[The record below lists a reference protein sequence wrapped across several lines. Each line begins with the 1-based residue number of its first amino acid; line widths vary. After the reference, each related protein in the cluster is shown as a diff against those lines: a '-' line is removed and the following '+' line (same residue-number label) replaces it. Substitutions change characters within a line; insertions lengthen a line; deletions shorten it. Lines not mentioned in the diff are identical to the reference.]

1 VVPNQPS
8 AGTTAVVVATAATA
22 DGRPAALLAFRS
34 QTLLSHLL
42 GQLQA
47 AGVDTVHV
55 ITRSAWTPQVAR
67 HAGTTQVHAAADLR
81 ATLAMIGD
89 LAARAEDGL
98 LLANGEVAL
107 HGAALEGLLFDPRVA
122 TGVLVAPDVSGPSA
136 WGVRLVRGQVVAAES
151 PYHLVVQPTAAFLG
165 LVKAGPA
172 GSRAVAEVGRQLT
185 ALLADGL
192 PGAWASELAS
202 KAARFH
208 GDQAAELAG
217 EAAPDDA
224 VALLLVG
231 LVRGGEKV
239 GTVDL
244 RALVWA
250 RPLTAAAVA
259 EVDAALDRVDEDGVR
274 LASSVKA
281 QDGFFTT
288 YFVSPYSPYLV
299 RWAARRGMTPNQVT
313 VASLLLGIVAALA
326 FATGSR
332 AGLVAGAALLL
343 VAFVTDCVDGQL
355 ARYRHQYSTLGSWLD
370 STFDRGKEFL
380 AYAGLAIGGVRAGD
394 DVSLWALATAA
405 LAVQI
410 SRHSIDFAYAS
421 QVRSDVVDVP
431 AVALLQPD
439 ERPPGDRARWRATLT
454 NSTVAGA
461 LADEED
467 ALVDVVA
474 GQAPTAAEPPAS
486 GSPGPH
492 KVPATD
498 NAARHTVGLAGVRAS
513 VALERQGLKWLKRIL
528 VLPIGERFALIAIT
542 AAVFSPR
549 VTFTAL
555 LVWGGLAAVYTT
567 TGRVL
572 RSWV

>member
-1 VVPNQPS
+1 MPNQPS
-8 AGTTAVVVATAATA
+8 AGTIAVVVATAATA
-22 DGRPAALLAFRS
+22 DGGPAALLAFRS
-34 QTLLSHLL
+34 QTLLRHLL
-42 GQLQA
+42 GQLRA
-47 AGVDTVHV
+47 SGIDAVHV
-55 ITRSAWTPQVAR
+55 VTRPAWTPMVTAQVATAR
-67 HAGTTQVHAAADLR
+67 VHPAGDLR
-81 ATLAMIGD
+81 ETLAVIGD
-89 LAARAEDGL
+89 LAASADGGL
-98 LLANGEVAL
+98 LLAHAEVAL
-107 HGAALEGLLFDPRVA
+107 HAAALEGLLFDPRVT
-122 TGVLVAPDVSGPSA
+122 TGALVAPGASGASA
-136 WGVRLVRGQVVAAES
+136 WGLRLVRGQVVAAES

-165 LVKAGPA
+165 LLRTGPS
-172 GSRAVAEVGRQLT
+172 GSRAVAEVASRLT
-185 ALLADGL
+185 ALLTDGL
-192 PGAWASELAS
+192 PGTWQSELAT
-202 KAARFH
+202 KAERFQ
-208 GDQAAELAG
+208 GDAEAELAG
-217 EAAPDDA
+217 EAAREDA
-224 VALLLVG
+224 VALVLTG

-244 RALVWA
+244 RAFVWA
-250 RPLTAAAVA
+250 RPLTAAAVG
-259 EVDAALDRVDEDGVR
+259 EVDAALDGVDEDGVR

-288 YFVSPYSPYLV
+288 YFVSPYSPYLA

-332 AGLVAGAALLL
+332 TGLVAGAVLLL

-380 AYAGLAIGGVRAGD
+380 AYAGLAAGGVRAGD
-394 DVSLWALATAA
+394 DASLWALATAA

-431 AVALLQPD
+431 AVGLLQPD
-439 ERPPGDRARWRATLT
+439 ERPAGDRARWRATLT

-474 GQAPTAAEPPAS
+474 GQAPSAAEQPAS
-486 GSPGPH
+486 GWPGPH
-492 KVPATD
+492 KAATNA

-513 VALERQGLKWLKRIL
+513 VALERQGLKWAKRIL

-542 AAVFSPR
+542 AALAGPR
-549 VTFTAL
+549 VTFSVL
-555 LVWGGLAAVYTT
+555 LTWGGLAAVYTT